1 MTGKEDKRHNNASS
15 STVREQGN
23 VSLQCPKLN
32 DTNYNSWALLMETIL
47 KAYGLWGTV
56 DVEKDAEVADEKKIN
71 TAKAMILQTLP
82 QDVLDQVAQY
92 ATAKEV
98 WDSLKVQNLGADLVQ
113 KARLHTL
120 RSELETLKM
129 KSNERISDFAG
140 KLSSIKTKS
149 KGLGHA
155 LKDKTLIRKLLA
167 SAPKKFLP
175 LVATMEQYSDLDK
188 MSFEE
193 AVGRMIAFEERLKIQ
208 DEPEENYQSKL
219 LMATSSSQGHGKGRG
234 RNFNKEE
241 QARGR
246 GMGRGTKDKNTLR
259 CYECGE
265 LGHFANECNKW
276 KDKKKDKQQESN
288 LVYDDEDLTSETG
301 RVRWVKPIKTIK
313 LNFISSFLRS
323 DRSGGGGGDFV
334 AGFLL
339 GGALC
344 GTMAYI
350 FAPQIRRSLLNE
362 DEYGFRRAK
371 RPIYYDEG
379 LEKTRQTLNAKISQL
394 NSAIDN
400 VSSRLR
406 GGNNTPRVPVE
417 TDPEEAT
424 M

>member
-23 VSLQCPKLN
+23 VQLQCPKLN

-56 DVEKDAEVADEKKIN
+56 DVEKDAELADEKKIN

-246 GMGRGTKDKNTLR
+246 GMGRGTKAKSTLR

-276 KDKKKDKQQESN
+276 KDKEKDKQQESN
-288 LVYDDEDLTSETG
+288 LVYDDEVPT
-301 RVRWVKPIKTIK
+301 
-313 LNFISSFLRS
+313 
-323 DRSGGGGGDFV
+323 
-334 AGFLL
+334 LL
-339 GGALC
+339 
-344 GTMAYI
+344 
-350 FAPQIRRSLLNE
+350 
-362 DEYGFRRAK
+362 
-371 RPIYYDEG
+371 
-379 LEKTRQTLNAKISQL
+379 
-394 NSAIDN
+394 
-400 VSSRLR
+400 
-406 GGNNTPRVPVE
+406 
-417 TDPEEAT
+417 
-424 M
+424 